1 VTSEG
6 EPGVDSSTLIDGL
19 DRLLRSCCRETGLNG
34 AGVSMVSG
42 SGSREPL
49 HATDAVAAEVERLQ
63 FTLGEGP
70 CVDARAHGS
79 PILVGDIC
87 ADGDPAT
94 RGWPVFRTE
103 AARAGVRAIFAFP
116 VRVGAVNLG
125 AVDMYRAA
133 PGPLDEHQIGTAL
146 SSVDRVA
153 LSLLYASA
161 DDDYDQDHDQGFVSD
176 VLVHQAAGMVMI
188 QLDSSIEEAL
198 VRLRATAYAEG
209 RTVNELAADII
220 HRRRR
225 LSKEES

>member
-1 VTSEG
+1 M
-6 EPGVDSSTLIDGL
+6 DSSPLIEGL
-19 DRLLRSCCRETGLNG
+19 DRLLRSCCEETGLNG
-34 AGVSMVSG
+34 AGVSMVAG
-42 SGSREPL
+42 TGSREPL

-70 CVDARAHGS
+70 CVDAWAHGS

-87 ADGDPAT
+87 EDGDSAT

-133 PGPLDEHQIGTAL
+133 PGPLNEDELGTAL

-153 LSLLYASA
+153 LSLLCAPSS
-161 DDDYDQDHDQGFVSD
+161 DHDVGPPLVSD
-176 VLVHQAAGMVMI
+176 VLVHQAAGMVMV

-198 VRLRATAYAEG
+198 VLLRATAYAEG
-209 RTVNELAADII
+209 STVNEVAADVI